1 MATVEPV
8 SVLLIGDNR
17 TDYVTIRHLLVDET
31 RGEYQV
37 TWSRT
42 LSDGLNLIKTN
53 TYQVLLFD
61 LTTSLGQSQRAF
73 SEFWSELVS
82 QPVIVICPPENE
94 SAAIDAVKRG
104 AQDYLLH
111 SNIDRERL
119 HRSINLSLART
130 ALTNE
135 QKKKAG
141 LEKTMGLSRLKEDY
155 MGLLANEVW
164 LPLLGG
170 RLVLEHLLEGSL
182 GDLNEQQKVAI
193 SQLKKS
199 NEESLAVTQELLDV
213 YTYDQTR
220 QQLAKTEINL
230 KDLIEEC
237 IKECA
242 PLTKFK
248 SINVSADFPHG
259 DLIIKGD
266 PSGIRRV
273 FLILIENA
281 VKHSPNKQTVIVNV
295 SHAADSLQVSI
306 NDRGRDIPPED
317 QKRLFMRFWEGETGR
332 KYSSKSGMHLYLC
345 QRIIDSHNGKI
356 EVESKPQTGTTFI
369 VTLPK

>member
-1 MATVEPV
+1 MVTAEPV

-17 TDYVTIRHLLVDET
+17 TDYVAIRHLLVDET
-31 RGEYQV
+31 RGQYQV
-37 TWSRT
+37 TWART
-42 LSDGLNLIKTN
+42 LSDGLALVKSNN
-53 TYQVLLFD
+53 FQVLLFD
-61 LTTSLGQSQRAF
+61 LTTSIGQSQRAF
-73 SEFWSELVS
+73 SEFWTELVS
-82 QPVIVICPPENE
+82 QPVIVICPEENE
-94 SAAIDAVKRG
+94 NAAIDAVKRG

-111 SNIDRERL
+111 SHIDKERL
-119 HRSINLSLART
+119 HRSINLSLARS
-130 ALTNE
+130 ALSNE
-135 QKKKAG
+135 QKKQAG

-220 QQLAKTEINL
+220 QQLAKSEVDL
-230 KDLIEEC
+230 KEVLEDC

-242 PLTKFK
+242 PLSKFRG
-248 SINVSADFPHG
+248 ITVVADYPQG
-259 DLIIKGD
+259 STTIKGD

-273 FLILIENA
+273 FLILLENA
-281 VKHSPNKQTVIVNV
+281 VKFSPNKQTVEVNV
-295 SHAADSLQVSI
+295 AHLPDALQVSI

-317 QKRLFMRFWEGETGR
+317 QKRLFMRFWDGETGR

-345 QRIIDSHNGKI
+345 QRIVDSHNGKMD
-356 EVESKPQTGTTFI
+356 VSSKPQTGTTF
-369 VTLPK
+369 VVSLPK